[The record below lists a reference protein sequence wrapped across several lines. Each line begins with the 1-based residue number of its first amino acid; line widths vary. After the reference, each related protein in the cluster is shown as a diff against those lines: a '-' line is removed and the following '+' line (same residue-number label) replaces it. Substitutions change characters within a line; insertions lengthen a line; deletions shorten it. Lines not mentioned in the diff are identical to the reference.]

1 MYYLRSVYA
10 PRSICAAAIDAT
22 CLLASFAWAWF
33 AVGPPMSPVAY
44 AGAALFTLGGV
55 LTALYFNNAYRPE
68 SIGDRSSTIS
78 AILATMG
85 FGLVAAVLIYWFVP
99 LPERATPTLA
109 SIATSFVPLL
119 ILGRMGLRSLLR
131 TRWLTTNVVIIGATD
146 LGLGIARL
154 ITRRQSSGIRFL
166 GFLSDDAAL
175 HQHGG
180 MFGGHPVIATVG
192 ALEKVLRDHPVD
204 YVVVASKDRHEY
216 FPANELMAA
225 KMTGI
230 RVESGVSFHE
240 RLAGRVHM
248 RDLRASYLIFGHGF
262 VSTRFIDCARR
273 VVDLVG
279 ATALLAA
286 ASPFLMVTAI
296 AIKLESRGPVL
307 FRQERLGKDD
317 KPFMMNKLRS
327 MRHEAEAE
335 TGAVFTSEDD
345 PRITRV
351 GAFTR
356 RTRLDELPQLWN
368 VIRGEMSLVGPRAE
382 RAEFVEEL
390 RARYPYYAY
399 RTSVK
404 PGVTGWAQTRFG
416 YVNTVEAYE
425 EKLELDLYYL
435 KYRSL
440 LLDLTILAQTAK
452 TVLCFRGM

>member
-33 AVGPPMSPVAY
+33 VVDPPMSGPAY
-44 AGAALFTLGGV
+44 AGAAFVTLAGV

-85 FGLVAAVLIYWFVP
+85 IGLVAAVLIYWFVP

-119 ILGRMGLRSLLR
+119 LLGRLGLRSLLR
-131 TRWLTTNVVIIGATD
+131 TRWLTTNVVVIGATD
-146 LGLGIARL
+146 LGLQIARL
-154 ITRRQSSGIRFL
+154 ITHRQSSGIRFV

-180 MFGGHPVIATVG
+180 MFGGHPVIATVD
-192 ALEKVLRDHPVD
+192 ALDKVLRDYPVD

-216 FPANELMAA
+216 FPANELMSA
-225 KMTGI
+225 KIAG
-230 RVESGVSFHE
+230 VKLESGVSFHE

-248 RDLRASYLIFGHGF
+248 RDLRPSYLIFGQGF
-262 VSTRFIDCARR
+262 SSSRVADAARR
-273 VVDLVG
+273 VLDIVG
-279 ATALLAA
+279 ATVLLTL
-286 ASPFLMVTAI
+286 ASPFLVLTAI
-296 AIKLESRGPVL
+296 AIKLESPGPL
-307 FRQERLGKDD
+307 FFRQERLGKND

-327 MRHEAEAE
+327 MRDGAEAE
-335 TGAVFTSEDD
+335 TGAVFTSDDD

-390 RARYPYYAY
+390 RELYPYYAY
-399 RTSVK
+399 RTSVA

-425 EKLELDLYYL
+425 DKLELDLYYL

-440 LLDLTILAQTAK
+440 LLDVTILAQTAK